1 MLSAFWRFTRPHTFI
16 ATAIQVVSL
25 YFIAGGRQPLD
36 SATLLR
42 ILATLATCLA
52 LNLCIVGLN
61 QLTDVGIDRINK
73 PRLPLASG
81 DMSPATGKLLVILA
95 GITNLLG
102 GWSADG
108 YLGTTVTV
116 ILVIGVLYSL
126 PPFRFKRLPLPAA
139 LGIAVSR
146 GVVANL
152 GVALHFHHGMVHG
165 TPFPLGTVLLVSA
178 FFFCFCLVIAV
189 YKDIPDQPG
198 DRLHGIR
205 TYSLDWG
212 PRRVFD
218 TGRVILAAGYG
229 ALMAAALL
237 NLDHP
242 EGQVLLLAQVLA
254 LYVFL
259 RASRRIDPCDA
270 RVFPRFYMLLW
281 GLFYS
286 QYVVLGAWQFS
297 RGGV

>member
-95 GITNLLG
+95 GITTLLG

-146 GVVANL
+146 GVVANM
-152 GVALHFHHGMVHG
+152 GVALHFHHRMVARHTVSPRHG
-165 TPFPLGTVLLVSA
+165 
-178 FFFCFCLVIAV
+178 
-189 YKDIPDQPG
+189 
-198 DRLHGIR
+198 
-205 TYSLDWG
+205 
-212 PRRVFD
+212 
-218 TGRVILAAGYG
+218 AAG
-229 ALMAAALL
+229 LR
-237 NLDHP
+237 
-242 EGQVLLLAQVLA
+242 VLLL
-254 LYVFL
+254 FL
-259 RASRRIDPCDA
+259 PGHRRIQGHSRPA
-270 RVFPRFYMLLW
+270 RRPP
-281 GLFYS
+281 
-286 QYVVLGAWQFS
+286 S
-297 RGGV
+297 RHPHLQS

>member
-25 YFIAGGRQPLD
+25 YFIAGGRQPLEP
-36 SATLLR
+36 ATGYR
-42 ILATLATCLA
+42 VLATLGTCLA

-81 DMSPATGKLLVILA
+81 EMSPGTGRSLVLMA
-95 GITNLLG
+95 GIATLLG
-102 GWSADG
+102 AWSADG

-116 ILVIGVLYSL
+116 ILAIGALYSL
-126 PPFRFKRLPLPAA
+126 PPVRFRRFPLWAA

-152 GVALHFHHGMVHG
+152 GVALHFHRGMERG

-178 FFFCFCLVIAV
+178 FYFCFCLVIAL
-189 YKDIPDQPG
+189 YKDIPDLPG

-205 TYSLDWG
+205 TYSITWG

-218 TGRVILAAGYG
+218 TGRAILAAGYG
-229 ALMAAALL
+229 GLMAAALVHMDH
-237 NLDHP
+237 LDGP
-242 EGQVLLLAQVLA
+242 MLLASQVLA
-254 LYVFL
+254 LAVFWL
-259 RASRRIDPCDA
+259 ASRRIDPCDA
-270 RVFPRFYMLLW
+270 RVFPRFYLLLW
-281 GLFYS
+281 GMFYS

-297 RGGV
+297 RGGL